1 MSERILFSTA
11 RCALGVALVATSEQG
26 VCALLLGNAPG
37 ELARDL
43 QQRFPQAQ
51 LKDAPAELEPVVS
64 KVTGLLAQPR
74 AALDLALDLRGTT
87 LERRVWGEL
96 QTIPAGSTRTYGEIA
111 ERIGATAK
119 EVGEACA
126 ANALAVAV
134 PCHRVVRKDGSLAGY
149 RWGFWRKRALLR
161 REAA

>member
-11 RCALGVALVATSEQG
+11 HCALGVALVATSEQG

-43 QQRFPQAQ
+43 RQRFPQAE
-51 LKDAPAELEPVVS
+51 LKDAAAELDPVVS
-64 KVTGLLAQPR
+64 KVTGFLAQPR
-74 AALDLALDLRGTT
+74 AALDLALDLRGTP
-87 LERRVWGEL
+87 LERRVWDEL
-96 QTIPAGSTRTYGEIA
+96 QTIPAGSTQTYGEIA

-126 ANALAVAV
+126 ANPVAVAI